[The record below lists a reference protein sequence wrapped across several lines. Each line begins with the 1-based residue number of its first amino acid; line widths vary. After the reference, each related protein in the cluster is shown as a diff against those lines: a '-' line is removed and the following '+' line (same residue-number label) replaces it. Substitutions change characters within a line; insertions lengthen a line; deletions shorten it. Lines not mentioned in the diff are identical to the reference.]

1 MIRVKEDLLFVN
13 WNKHLVESGD
23 YTQQEVSDDYSGI
36 NVPLVQNS
44 EHDHPVSRLKIQCF
58 FGV

>member
-1 MIRVKEDLLFVN
+1 MCYDRSEASENVYMRAFKIKAVKARNIQLF
-13 WNKHLVESGD
+13 E
-23 YTQQEVSDDYSGI
+23 Q
-36 NVPLVQNS
+36 VQNS